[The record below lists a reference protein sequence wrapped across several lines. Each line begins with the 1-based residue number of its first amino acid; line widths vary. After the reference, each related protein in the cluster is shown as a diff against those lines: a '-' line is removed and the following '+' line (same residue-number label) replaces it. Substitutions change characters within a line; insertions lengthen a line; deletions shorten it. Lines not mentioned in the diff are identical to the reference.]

1 MSKRFSIHDW
11 QAKQRKQLLN
21 EGVWEIG
28 SKQDIQEFI
37 NKLKQLKNV
46 YYNIV
51 GSDEVQNGLDAA
63 LKGAEELMRNAKP
76 GMNEN
81 HNDDAW
87 QKRQDRL
94 TPGKNPDEFY
104 GDDSIMGKLKK
115 DPDYIKK
122 LNAKNAKKEHH
133 EEEAFPEVDQKTKD
147 YLDKLEK
154 TDPSAYK
161 AVEDY
166 IKAMGGINEMST
178 TGGGASFSAGSGEAY
193 ATPRAFKKKN
203 KED

>member
-1 MSKRFSIHDW
+1 MTKKFNIHDW

-21 EGVWEIG
+21 EGVWEVG

-37 NKLKQLKNV
+37 AKLKQLKNV

-63 LKGAEELMRNAKP
+63 LKAAEELMRHAKP
-76 GMNEN
+76 GMNE
-81 HNDDAW
+81 
-87 QKRQDRL
+87 
-94 TPGKNPDEFY
+94 
-104 GDDSIMGKLKK
+104 
-115 DPDYIKK
+115 
-122 LNAKNAKKEHH
+122 HH
-133 EEEAFPEVDQKTKD
+133 EEGTFPEVDQKTKD

-154 TDPSAYK
+154 SDPSAYK

-166 IKAMGGINEMST
+166 IKAMGGMDENV
-178 TGGGASFSAGSGEAY
+178 TGGGASFNAGSGEGY
-193 ATPRAFKKKN
+193 MTPNAFKKKN